1 MNFKLAVLDFDATRQ
16 VSLLD
21 YTPSIYQLPD
31 NLEKWNQTGDSSE
44 IFYTTG
50 FEIRLERNIQKYIM
64 NYYMPSGLMVTVSWV
79 SF

>member
-1 MNFKLAVLDFDATRQ
+1 MDAP
-16 VSLLD
+16 LD